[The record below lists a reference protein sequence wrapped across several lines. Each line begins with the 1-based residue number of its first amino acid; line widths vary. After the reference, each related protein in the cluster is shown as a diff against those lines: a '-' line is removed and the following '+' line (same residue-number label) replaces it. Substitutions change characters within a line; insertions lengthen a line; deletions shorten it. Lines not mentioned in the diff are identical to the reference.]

1 MSIDYTALTLHA
13 LTASPENCLFEVQCE
28 FWNTQSKQYT
38 YLYFGN
44 ETALEE
50 ATHAL
55 VVAANDTDFS
65 AVKLLNYKVYSRRE
79 LPPQHYKYLL
89 LLLNKNNAALMYKQA
104 ESVNNIVTT
113 FQTLAKKAAVREFRQ
128 QVIDSVEHADADT
141 RNAVNAVF
149 KTLSIPAI
157 TVDAPAIVLSDSD
170 DKVPEGYV
178 AWDANNKWSG
188 APHNLV
194 YVWIKGE
201 DKEKLLVA
209 EVVPWFK
216 VLYWKPYISTNSTL
230 PQKGTVCDTTNGRPL
245 VVYYARNGR
254 TQYGFFGLDMHTA
267 VNDIYGVE
275 YNDDIVFCIQHRVT
289 SHTHEEAKK
298 LLGDDAEYIWRTINH
313 DRGKIVARAEVLDC
327 VKRLNTGNSKMLL
340 ISLSGEIFTYQTVED
355 FVRAYN
361 AMPNILDHWIA
372 FNVTYN

>member
-1 MSIDYTALTLHA
+1 MSIDYNVLALHA

-28 FWNTQSKQYT
+28 FWNTHGKTYT

-44 ETALEE
+44 EEDLEN
-50 ATHAL
+50 ATHA
-55 VVAANDTDFS
+55 VVTAANAEDFT
-65 AVKLLNYKVYSRRE
+65 AVKIKSYEVYAKTKVPE
-79 LPPQHYKYLL
+79 PHFKYLL
-89 LLLNKNNAALMYKQA
+89 ILLHRDKMQTLYEQQQK
-104 ESVNNIVTT
+104 VNNIVTT

-128 QVIDSVEHADADT
+128 QVIDSVELADADT

-157 TVDAPAIVLSDSD
+157 TVDAPAINLSESID
-170 DKVPEGYV
+170 DVPEGYF

-216 VLYWKPYISTNSTL
+216 VLYWKPYVSTNSFFR
-230 PQKGTVCDTTNGRPL
+230 QKQTTCDTTNGRPL

-267 VNDIYGVE
+267 INDIYDVE
-275 YNDDIVFCIQHRVT
+275 YNDDIVFCVKHSVI

-313 DRGKIVARAEVLDC
+313 DRGKIVARAEVLEC
-327 VKRLNTGNSKMLL
+327 VKRLDTGNSKMQL
-340 ISLSGEIFTYQTVED
+340 IALSGEVFTYQTVEE

-372 FNVTYN
+372 FIVTPN